1 MTPALRNAAAM
12 RRGQFAYDHAE
23 PEHDYTREEAEERIG
38 ELLDEGDTSTAEAFA
53 EYAYGVMS
61 HAEIIDAMAALFRVT
76 DSKWSHLRDKLCE
89 DLVAGPLECLRI
101 CMAGH
106 REAFIAERA
115 AQQLKG
121 DAA

>member
-23 PEHDYTREEAEERIG
+23 PEHDHAREEAEERIG
-38 ELLDEGDTSTAEAFA
+38 ELLDEGDQDTAEAFA

-76 DSKWSHLRDKLCE
+76 DSKWRHLRDKLCE
-89 DLVAGPLECLRI
+89 DVVSGPLDCLRI
-101 CMAGH
+101 CMGIHRAG
-106 REAFIAERA
+106 FIAERA
-115 AQQLKG
+115 TQQLQG
-121 DAA
+121 DDE